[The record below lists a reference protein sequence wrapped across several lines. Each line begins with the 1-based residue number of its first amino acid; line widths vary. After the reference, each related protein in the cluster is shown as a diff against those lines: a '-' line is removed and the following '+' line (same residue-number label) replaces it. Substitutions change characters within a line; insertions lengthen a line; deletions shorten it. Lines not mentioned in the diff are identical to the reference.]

1 MIDFKESV
9 KRLDFEDKITGKALF
24 TSDLRPDELY
34 YCKVYRSE
42 RQRARILSISYP
54 DLQDEIFIV
63 DYHDIPGKNRV
74 PIVYDDQPFLAEEEV
89 NYIGEPILL
98 IIGRD
103 KNIIQDIAD
112 SIKIDYEDIESV
124 NSIEEALA
132 DPRKYHFADDVS
144 AIEYSFHKGD
154 PEKYFDST
162 FKILQ
167 DTLETGYQEHAY
179 LETHSFQTD
188 FNDGVIEVRGSMQ
201 CPYYVVESI
210 KAALDLSEEN
220 IRVIQQPTG
229 GGFGGKEDYPSI
241 PAALCA
247 LASLKSGKPVQLV
260 YDRKEDIVASTKR
273 HPSII
278 TIRSSL
284 DDNNRIKAMDIEV
297 KLDAGAYAGL
307 SSVVLQRTI
316 FSATGAYNIEN
327 LRVHGAAYAT
337 NKVVSSA
344 FRGFGGPQA
353 MFAIEMH
360 MENIALKFGIDPYDF
375 KKAHLLRDGDLS
387 ATQGSYPSKIKLHEI
402 AEQIEEMAGYKE
414 KRINRNNDGKYY
426 TGFGF
431 SIFFH
436 GCGFTGAGEAE
447 LIKPKVKLNKYK
459 TGEVEIFA
467 SSAEIGQGVQ
477 TTLRKIVA
485 AELGIPIEM
494 VKNSYPDTKYS
505 PDSGPTVASRT
516 ILIVGRLLQ
525 DCAKEMKA
533 RLNEDEFEIMRSYIY
548 PKELSWDNDRFIG
561 NAYPESSW
569 GANVVELQV
578 DKVTYEA
585 EIKNIWAVYDIGTP
599 IDPRI
604 VQGQIEGGISQGLG
618 FSLMENFKVVKGEP
632 MQKSFTT
639 YIIPSSTDFP
649 RPHIK
654 LIDNPRGTGP
664 FGASGLGEV
673 PLVGVA
679 PAVASALQDAIKKS
693 INRVPVTPEYLKEL
707 MRDEN

>member
-1 MIDFKESV
+1 MIGFKESL
-9 KRLDFEDKITGKALF
+9 KRQDFDDKITGKALF

-42 RQRARILSISYP
+42 KQRAKILSISYP

-63 DYHDIPGKNRV
+63 DYHDIPGTNRV
-74 PIVYDDQPFLAEEEV
+74 PIVYNDQPFLAEGEV

-98 IIGRD
+98 IVGRD
-103 KNIIQDIAD
+103 KNNIQDTFE
-112 SIKIDYEDIESV
+112 KIIVEYEDIEPV
-124 NSIEEALA
+124 DTIEEAHA
-132 DPRKYHFADDVS
+132 DPDKYHFADGLNS
-144 AIEYSFHKGD
+144 ISYSYTKGD
-154 PEKYFDST
+154 PDKYFEPP
-162 FKILQ
+162 FRIFE
-167 DTLETGYQEHAY
+167 DTLSTGYQEHAY
-179 LETHSFQTD
+179 LETQAFQACYR
-188 FNDGVIEVRGSMQ
+188 DGAIELRGSMQ
-201 CPYYVVESI
+201 CPYYVVE
-210 KAALDLSEEN
+210 ALKVSLGLSEEK

-241 PAALCA
+241 PAVLSA
-247 LASLKSGKPVQLV
+247 LAAMKSGKPVQLI

-284 DDNNRIKAMDIEV
+284 DDNNKIRAMDIKV
-297 KLDAGAYAGL
+297 KLDGGAYAGL

-360 MENIALKFGIDPYDF
+360 MENIALKLGIDPYDF
-375 KKAHLLRDGDLS
+375 KIEHLLKDGDLS
-387 ATQGSYPSKIKLHEI
+387 ATQGKYPSKIKLHEL
-402 AEQIEEMAGYKE
+402 AEEINEMSGYKE
-414 KRINRNNDGKYY
+414 KRSVDKTIGRYSKGI
-426 TGFGF
+426 GF

-447 LIKPKVKLNKYK
+447 LLKPKVRLKKNKS
-459 TGEVEIFA
+459 GEVEIFV
-467 SSAEIGQGVQ
+467 SSTEIGQGVL
-477 TTLRKIVA
+477 TTLRRIVSE
-485 AELGIPIEM
+485 ELGIPFEM
-494 VKNSYPDTKYS
+494 VKNSYPDTKHC

-516 ILIVGRLLQ
+516 ILIVGKMLQ
-525 DCAKEMKA
+525 DCAKDMKA
-533 RLNEDEFEIMRSYIY
+533 RWGEEEFEILRAYEY

-578 DKVTYEA
+578 DKITNEV
-585 EIKNIWAVYDIGTP
+585 EIENVWAVYDIGTP

-604 VQGQIEGGISQGLG
+604 VQGQIEGGIAQGLG
-618 FSLMENFKVVKGEP
+618 FSLMENFEVVNGEP

-639 YIIPSSTDFP
+639 YIIPSSRDFP
-649 RPHIK
+649 RPHII
-654 LIDNPRGTGP
+654 LIDNPRVNGP

-679 PAVASALQDAIKKS
+679 PAVASALQNAIKKS
-693 INRVPVTPEYLKEL
+693 IDRVPVNPEYLKEL